1 MKEEK
6 EIKVSTT
13 DPESGYMFRE
23 NKPEGFFYL
32 DHRTTDL
39 KYNII
44 TDVHV
49 TPGNVHDS
57 APYVERLDRQIQRF
71 QFKVEAVALDSGYLT
86 SPICKA
92 LHDRKIF
99 GVIAHRRFSPVKGLF
114 PKRKFV
120 YIEEADYYVCPNS
133 QILEY
138 STTDREGYRHY
149 KSNSELCKVC
159 PLLDQCTRSKKK
171 QKVITRHIWEK
182 HKEKIRENRLSKNGK
197 MLYKKRSQ
205 SIERSFADAK
215 ELHGLRY
222 CRMRGL
228 RNVQEQALMTAAC
241 QNLKKIANHL
251 AKQG

>member
-1 MKEEK
+1 M
-6 EIKVSTT
+6 KVSTS
-13 DPESGYMFRE
+13 DPESGYMYRE

-49 TPGNVHDS
+49 TAGNVHDS
-57 APYVERLDRQIQRF
+57 TPYVARLDRQMKRF
-71 QFKVEAVALDSGYLT
+71 QFQVEAVALDSGYLT

-114 PKRKFV
+114 PKKKFV
-120 YIEEADYYVCPNS
+120 YIEEADHYVCPSN
-133 QILEY
+133 QILSY
-138 STTDREGYRHY
+138 RTTDREGYSHY
-149 KSNSELCKVC
+149 KSDPEVCKDC
-159 PLLDQCTRSKKK
+159 PLLVQCTRSKKK
-171 QKVITRHIWEK
+171 QKVITRHVWEK
-182 HKEKIRENRLSKNGK
+182 HKEQIRENRLSKSGK